1 MLFSSHMLFKCSLLQ
16 FIKKLTTRCTFLP
29 NFKFCIQ
36 TSKKL
41 CYQARK
47 GLWNFS
53 KISSSQHYLYSF
65 PFFQKYYKHPIYS
78 PSFHHLPRLI
88 ILLLPKKVMGTSI
101 LKIQI
106 KNYVRKK
113 NPQMIWIHLLK
124 KKKKEGN
131 EGRSQFDG

>member
-1 MLFSSHMLFKCSLLQ
+1 
-16 FIKKLTTRCTFLP
+16 
-29 NFKFCIQ
+29 
-36 TSKKL
+36 
-41 CYQARK
+41 
-47 GLWNFS
+47 
-53 KISSSQHYLYSF
+53 
-65 PFFQKYYKHPIYS
+65 
-78 PSFHHLPRLI
+78 
-88 ILLLPKKVMGTSI
+88 MGTSI